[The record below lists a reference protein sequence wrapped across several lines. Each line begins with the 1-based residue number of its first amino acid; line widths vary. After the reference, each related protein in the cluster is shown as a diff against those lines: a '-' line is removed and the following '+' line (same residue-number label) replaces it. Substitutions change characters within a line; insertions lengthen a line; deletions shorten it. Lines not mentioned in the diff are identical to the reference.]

1 MSLLPIVGVSLSFLP
16 QNLGHINYK
25 ASLLHLQPRQMT
37 LEIIDLKEEA
47 NDPIDDCENDDIA
60 SWLDIGKSNN

>member
-1 MSLLPIVGVSLSFLP
+1 
-16 QNLGHINYK
+16 
-25 ASLLHLQPRQMT
+25 MT

-60 SWLDIGKSNN
+60 SWLDIGKLNI